1 MTNITTAQFHLYIF
15 FLQNEQKSVNLNSFT
30 NARLFFFNQNKTY
43 LSNRYK
49 LAEVKISQKIP
60 EYLLISNCHAAAVLI

>member
-1 MTNITTAQFHLYIF
+1 MKKKIQM
-15 FLQNEQKSVNLNSFT
+15 
-30 NARLFFFNQNKTY
+30 RGFFFNQNLTY
-43 LSNRYK
+43 LSNRHK